1 MLVSNQILTTYKI
14 GQLVPAPGST
24 NVICVTLVASKHIKS
39 ESDADLSSIT
49 FTGLTGYDTSAQDLQ
64 MYYNDGVTKIT
75 SAGGDPST
83 DSYKVGK
90 IFSARNS
97 ASGTTATGSTG
108 GNFAGSGLGFVNY
121 DGTTNGNIVVWIQGE
136 AQDAS
141 GAYTYMQKS
150 EEHKFCFRLKNP
162 KTEMACKDVSVIVN
176 NKGTISQVK
185 ADQDLY
191 NTIEDY
197 KFGSTCAGYVAPPNF
212 VIKNWRSSSNT
223 TSASAIIH
231 LELASNIELGTGD
244 TITVSGLTSY
254 TKSCASPPC
263 DVGIEVSRTHV
274 SHVHGK
280 KYINGVRNV
289 NGYGVS
295 DQKASATS
303 RETFAKAIMS
313 IDATGEKDDGTKT
326 STFGSDASWGK
337 LGDTEA
343 SASTLTFT
351 VAKTAKMS
359 PANIANTI
367 GATDPAATLTSVS
380 APSEA
385 ALYEITFTLQNKA
398 TAVAAA
404 PTISINIGQ
413 GQTQYVSL
421 PVSHG
426 QAMAVSNGVKACD
439 GGLEITF
446 TPMKSIYGGESL
458 ILTLPKFTRDS
469 NGMLYGV
476 TSSPNAAFSTY
487 ANWHDWKAYG
497 TDQDYA
503 RAFFTNGFVADGYHA
518 KSGDA
523 GQTGERW
530 NYPNVNAKAT
540 TDADY
545 NHDTGMLVLDIN
557 DPGIGMNKD
566 YWYAATED
574 NLYEGRVTRAA
585 NDGASSALGYVQG
598 NAAPVSMTQPAT
610 ASTAA
615 TPATWGSPGTGATVD
630 YYLDNGEELKPVRSF
645 TRIGEHDTTTASS
658 HNSMM
663 RAVSYMKLAGSTPT
677 NLYLNDLRS
686 VNTFPLPV
694 PTTVDALA
702 DDIVGTPPFQGIP
715 AKYQPSRR
723 DNFYK
728 GMLMKCWV
736 GTKATGGRLPYSEG
750 VKAGDRKSVV

>member
-1 MLVSNQILTTYKI
+1 
-14 GQLVPAPGST
+14 
-24 NVICVTLVASKHIKS
+24 
-39 ESDADLSSIT
+39 
-49 FTGLTGYDTSAQDLQ
+49 
-64 MYYNDGVTKIT
+64 
-75 SAGGDPST
+75 
-83 DSYKVGK
+83 
-90 IFSARNS
+90 
-97 ASGTTATGSTG
+97 
-108 GNFAGSGLGFVNY
+108 
-121 DGTTNGNIVVWIQGE
+121 
-136 AQDAS
+136 
-141 GAYTYMQKS
+141 
-150 EEHKFCFRLKNP
+150 
-162 KTEMACKDVSVIVN
+162 MACKDVSVIVN

-212 VIKNWRSSSNT
+212 VTKNWRSSSNT
-223 TSASAIIH
+223 TSSSAVIH
-231 LELASNIELGTGD
+231 LELATNIELETGD

-295 DQKASATS
+295 DQKASAAS
-303 RETFAKAIMS
+303 RIAFAKAIMS
-313 IDATGEKDDGTKT
+313 IDATGVKDDGTKT

-367 GATDPAATLTSVS
+367 SATDPVGTTPLTSVS

-385 ALYEITFTLQNKA
+385 ALYEIIFTLQNKA

-426 QAMAVSNGVKACD
+426 QAMSVSNGIKACD

-476 TSSPNAAFSTY
+476 TSSPNSAFSTY

-497 TDQDYA
+497 TDQSYA

-545 NHDTGMLVLDIN
+545 NHDTGVLVLDIN

-585 NDGASSALGYVQG
+585 NDGAAASPNVEFSTTPYTSSKTVPRTYDG
-598 NAAPVSMTQPAT
+598 NAAC
-610 ASTAA
+610 
-615 TPATWGSPGTGATVD
+615 VD
-630 YYLDNGEELKPVRSF
+630 
-645 TRIGEHDTTTASS
+645 
-658 HNSMM
+658 
-663 RAVSYMKLAGSTPT
+663 
-677 NLYLNDLRS
+677 
-686 VNTFPLPV
+686 
-694 PTTVDALA
+694 
-702 DDIVGTPPFQGIP
+702 
-715 AKYQPSRR
+715 
-723 DNFYK
+723 
-728 GMLMKCWV
+728 
-736 GTKATGGRLPYSEG
+736 
-750 VKAGDRKSVV
+750 